1 MESEEEEQI
10 KALEVSNS
18 ITREQIIYRLE
29 KYVIQQYIS
38 ASEGEAGISIK
49 PSEFQKALEFMS
61 KLKGFDKAEGG
72 QDLPDTFELLVP

>member
-1 MESEEEEQI
+1 MESEEVIQI
-10 KALEVSNS
+10 KASKVSSS
-18 ITREQIIYRLE
+18 ITRDLLIYRLE
-29 KYVIQQYIS
+29 KYVVQEYIS

-72 QDLPDTFELLVP
+72 QDLPDEIELGIP